1 MEKRNPYTIKLLSEM
16 DRRIS
21 ALEQSQS
28 LYETLQELAKERREH
43 QALKLLVTDFLESFD
58 QVFAV
63 DFGHT
68 QFLINE
74 PELFTNKKCLDS
86 LFDLCEQDEKDFE
99 DFVILGAL
107 YERYKQIA
115 LKVNHDR
122 TKYLMDCGYYDTL
135 KEE

>member
-1 MEKRNPYTIKLLSEM
+1 M

-21 ALEQSQS
+21 VLEQSQS

-58 QVFAV
+58 SVFAV
-63 DFGHT
+63 DFSHT
-68 QFLINE
+68 LALIE
-74 PELFTNKKCLDS
+74 HYGAFTTKEKLDS
-86 LFDLCEQDEKDFE
+86 LFDLCDKEDADFRHMQ
-99 DFVILGAL
+99 ILGAL
-107 YERYKQIA
+107 YEKYKQIA

-122 TKYLMDCGYYDTL
+122 TKYLLDHGYYDTL